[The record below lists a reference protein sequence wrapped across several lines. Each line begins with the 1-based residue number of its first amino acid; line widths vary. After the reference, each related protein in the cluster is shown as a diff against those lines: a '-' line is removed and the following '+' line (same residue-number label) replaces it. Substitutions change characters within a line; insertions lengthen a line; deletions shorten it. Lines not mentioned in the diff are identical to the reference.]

1 MKRIFAIVF
10 SVVFVFAAVVPAFA
24 VSAATETETYTEY
37 YGDGSYTVVTIT
49 ATPVAN
55 AARAASQTTA
65 GTKTTDYYDSADKL
79 QWSAKVR
86 GVFTYNGST
95 ATCTSATVSHEIHSS
110 KWKCHSELASKSGN
124 TARGDFEFYLYT
136 LALIHINTR
145 EAHPVLT
152 CSASGDLS

>member
-1 MKRIFAIVF
+1 MKRVFAIVF

-37 YGDGSYTVVTIT
+37 YDDGSYTVVTIT
-49 ATPVAN
+49 ETPVIN
-55 AARAASQTTA
+55 GARAASKTKS
-65 GTKTTDYYDSADKL
+65 GTKTSKYYDSADKL
-79 QWSAKVR
+79 QWTATVD
-86 GVFTYNGST
+86 GTFTYNGSS
-95 ATCTSATVSHEIHSS
+95 ATCTSSTVYHEILSS
-110 KWKCHSELASKSGN
+110 KWKCHSETASKSGN

-152 CSASGDLS
+152 CSASGVLS